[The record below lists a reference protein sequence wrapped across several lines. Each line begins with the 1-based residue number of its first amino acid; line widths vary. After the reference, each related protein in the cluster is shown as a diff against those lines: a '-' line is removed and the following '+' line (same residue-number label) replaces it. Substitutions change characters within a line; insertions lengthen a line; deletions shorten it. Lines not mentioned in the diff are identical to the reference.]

1 MAKNIDDKIRTISLD
16 TLKSLGKNAKILKAA
31 GYGIVKGRGLF
42 AVKDLIDGALGSK
55 KKYKGGMIKKYKQG
69 GRVKK

>member
-1 MAKNIDDKIRTISLD
+1 MAKNIDDKIRTISLY

-42 AVKDLIDGALGSK
+42 AVKDLIAGALGSK
-55 KKYKGGMIKKYKQG
+55 KKYKGGMVKKYNKG